1 MNSITNN
8 MENFE
13 NPEEW
18 VILFS
23 LSLNHYVKCTCG
35 HRVKRITYIYHKPSK
50 TIQYIGKTCVKKYQ
64 IYLSM
69 TNTLLL
75 DVIKECYTSTKEWD
89 IVTPIRDRIHT
100 LYLGFTQHIL
110 SGNLDY
116 VAVVLPFRR
125 LLSDVCD
132 LVSEYGFD
140 LVDLLKDIERDV
152 ESLNYATRH
161 QMINE
166 YESVCDTI
174 DTISDIDSES
184 EISSVLDYE
193 LCQRKM
199 ERVHTLPDETLEEDR
214 EYNTP
219 DICETPDIDET
230 ESVYEL
236 SNIYK
241 TPTIKNI
248 NESSKVWNVISDSGI
263 YILQR
268 TPSQSS
274 LESEEEQTNQT
285 NQTSCC
291 IIEKNCWCEIKYR
304 LKRIR
309 IGIDELKKDVKENQE
324 KSRILK
330 TNMTNFLSN
339 INRNP
344 TFSSINIDEY
354 KRIVCGITKANEIN
368 ETKV

>member
-1 MNSITNN
+1 

-75 DVIKECYTSTKEWD
+75 DVIKNIYTSTKEWD
-89 IVTPIRDRIHT
+89 IVTPIRDHIHK
-100 LYLGFTQHIL
+100 LYLGFTEHIT

-152 ESLNYATRH
+152 ESLNYTTRH
-161 QMINE
+161 QMIDE
-166 YESVCDTI
+166 YESVCDSI
-174 DTISDIDSES
+174 DTISDIESDS

-199 ERVHTLPDETLEEDR
+199 ERVYEEH
-214 EYNTP
+214 NTP
-219 DICETPDIDET
+219 DIYETPDIDELSNT
-230 ESVYEL
+230 NEPSDIDELSKMYEKMDINESLDMDETQIVYEL

-241 TPTIKNI
+241 TPYIKNI
-248 NESSKVWNVISDSGI
+248 NESSKVWNVISYSGI

-268 TPSQSS
+268 TTSPQLEEPVSQVVPVGPVVPIEPKK
-274 LESEEEQTNQT
+274 LC
-285 NQTSCC
+285 SCC
-291 IIEKNCWCEIKYR
+291 MIENNCWCEIKYR

-309 IGIDELKKDVKENQE
+309 IGVNEFKEDKKVHKE
-324 KSRILK
+324 RIETLNS
-330 TNMTNFLSN
+330 NM
-339 INRNP
+339 RNLL
-344 TFSSINIDEY
+344 SSIN
-354 KRIVCGITKANEIN
+354 RTL
-368 ETKV
+368 